1 MKKLKRVF
9 QFLLLIL
16 ILLISVYLIFFS
28 KRYPFQTLTHSIAIG
43 DSVDS
48 FNGVIVYN
56 NGMDYPKSYGKHYS
70 KDSSFYYG
78 KKWQCV
84 EFIKRYYYD
93 HLHFKMLN
101 GMGNAKDFYDSKV
114 RHGQLNRQRGLLQ
127 FKNDSTSRPEI
138 NDILIFGGKY
148 GHVAIVA
155 KVDNTEIEVIQQ
167 NIYMTP
173 REKFRLQCINGIY
186 SIGEKK
192 KPNGWLRIPKN

>member
-1 MKKLKRVF
+1 MNIKKIFSILFIFVVLIITVY
-9 QFLLLIL
+9 FL
-16 ILLISVYLIFFS
+16 FFS
-28 KRYPFQTLTHSIAIG
+28 KRYPLNILSHSLIIG

-56 NGMDYPKSYGKHYS
+56 NGMDYPKSHGKHYN

-84 EFIKRYYYD
+84 EYIKRYYFD
-93 HLHFKMLN
+93 HLHFVMPY
-101 GMGNAKDFYDSKV
+101 GMGNAKDFFDSSVK
-114 RHGQLNRQRGLLQ
+114 HGELNKQRGLLQ
-127 FKNDSTSRPEI
+127 FHNTNKEPPKV

-155 KVDNTEIEVIQQ
+155 SVKEKEIEVIQQ

-173 REKFRLQCINGIY
+173 RETFPLSFENGKY
-186 SIGEKK
+186 TIGKK
-192 KPNGWLRIPKN
+192 RKPNGWLRLPQ